1 MSVPPGGGAQ
11 ARVWPAQAMAPYRP
25 PGHPRP
31 RGKSPPAATAP
42 AQGTTQRR
50 GRATTGSPPRPP
62 WRDEKGGGNAAARG
76 HRRAL
81 ASATI
86 PGSRGHGRSRA
97 WAAVVP
103 DGAHL
108 ERWRERR
115 PPPPTAHARPGRG
128 RAWGALGRRSLAG
141 RAPREARAAA
151 HERTLSSSPGLS
163 LDPKGAKP
171 ENYRVT
177 GLVSALQSSRKVTS
191 AAPGTGCNACF
202 LASRASGSRGA

>member
-151 HERTLSSSPGLS
+151 HERTPPCLRTYSRSSGS
-163 LDPKGAKP
+163 GAPKP
-171 ENYRVT
+171 ERLTPFWSYIWVPSMLSRSRLALRPRRLCPLFASAWTT
-177 GLVSALQSSRKVTS
+177 G
-191 AAPGTGCNACF
+191 
-202 LASRASGSRGA
+202 